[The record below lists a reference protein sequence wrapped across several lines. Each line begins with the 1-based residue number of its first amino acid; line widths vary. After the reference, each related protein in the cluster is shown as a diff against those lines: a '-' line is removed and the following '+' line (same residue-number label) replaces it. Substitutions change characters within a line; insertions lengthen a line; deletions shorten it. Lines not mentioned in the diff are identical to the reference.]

1 MSKSASAASR
11 RVKPTLDTRFH
22 IDYEWWERED
32 RELRVY
38 LLSHLEPE
46 QRAFFAEFR
55 DAEEIDWIDPI
66 TAEVTKVDALQRAL
80 REASQQPDFITAQTS
95 LVDAVFRVFLANGN
109 MPLSA
114 LELEE
119 QLRRPAETILKTI
132 GGFHVYSGIKPV
144 GAKNRRRGPRPV
156 SKQVET

>member
-109 MPLSA
+109 KPLTPN
-114 LELEE
+114 ELAD
-119 QLRRPAETILKTI
+119 RIDRPPMTILRTLS
-132 GGFHVYSGIKPV
+132 GTNVYKGI
-144 GAKNRRRGPRPV
+144 RPIIAANDD
-156 SKQVET
+156 